1 MTRGEVEPY
10 DDFVQVQAY
19 IPDEG
24 WIRLAGGYTV
34 RGCGQDAQPPG
45 DPGYHGNSDGW
56 VKEIIELDQLGES
69 NPTSFRFIQT
79 SDNYNNGDGF
89 SVDDF
94 TITAYPSMLQGDLN
108 SDSLLGIMDVIQ
120 MADMILSNAEP
131 TPYQIFISDL
141 DGNGTLDLFDIFLLV
156 NLIMEF

>member
-1 MTRGEVEPY
+1 M
-10 DDFVQVQAY
+10 
-19 IPDEG
+19 
-24 WIRLAGGYTV
+24 
-34 RGCGQDAQPPG
+34 
-45 DPGYHGNSDGW
+45 
-56 VKEIIELDQLGES
+56 IELDQLGES
-69 NPTSFRFIQT
+69 NSTSFRFIQT

-94 TITAYPSMLQGDLN
+94 TITAYPSMFQGDLN
-108 SDSLLGIMDVIQ
+108 SDNILGIMDVIQ
-120 MADMILSNAEP
+120 MADMILSTAEP